1 LDGLGVAAQ
10 RIVGPQALEHHL
22 GVAADDREQI
32 VEVVGD
38 AARVS
43 AEGRVVGQRRLE
55 PRGLIAGGQRPF
67 FFHRGASSAEALCGL
82 GTRWL
87 EGVDI
92 VEEKRSVR
100 DRRQIARQRIAA
112 ALDFLDDRHAHTF
125 AIARLLD
132 G

>member
-1 LDGLGVAAQ
+1 
-10 RIVGPQALEHHL
+10 
-22 GVAADDREQI
+22 
-32 VEVVGD
+32 
-38 AARVS
+38 
-43 AEGRVVGQRRLE
+43 
-55 PRGLIAGGQRPF
+55 
-67 FFHRGASSAEALCGL
+67 L

-100 DRRQIARQRIAA
+100 DRRQIIAA